1 MSDSDSGSATEQFE
15 RRRAR
20 LTALAF
26 RMLGASGEAED
37 AVQETWLRWHRT
49 DPHDIRNLDGWLTT
63 ALSRICL
70 DVLRTRRTRPEF
82 PLGTVVL
89 ERLPYAPTVGDPEER
104 AVLSADLE
112 RAVLVLLH
120 RLHPAERVAFV
131 LHDMFEVPFYEIAEI
146 LRRSPNAARL
156 LASRARHRVIADS
169 DDLRPDT
176 LREHRIVRA
185 FLAAVRAGDIAAVL
199 ALLSVDVE
207 VSADR
212 FAAPGRAAITV
223 AGAPRVARLA
233 AGFATRAEFAAVVL
247 VDGRV
252 GALVAARGE
261 APAVMAFTVD
271 GERILRIDVLADPE
285 VLAHLP
291 VTIPDFT
298 AW

>member
-1 MSDSDSGSATEQFE
+1 MSDHDTGSPAERFE
-15 RRRAR
+15 RRRGR

-37 AVQETWLRWHRT
+37 AVQETWLRLSRA
-49 DPHDIRNLDGWLTT
+49 DIDGIRNLDGWLTT

-70 DVLRTRRTRPEF
+70 DGLRSRRVTREY
-82 PLGTVVL
+82 PLGTAVP
-89 ERLPYAPTVGDPEER
+89 EGLPYVPAVGGPEDQALLTE
-104 AVLSADLE
+104 DME

-146 LRRSPNAARL
+146 LDRSPNAARL
-156 LASRARHRVIADS
+156 LASKARHRVIGEVDEVG
-169 DDLRPDT
+169 PDT

-185 FLAAVRAGDIAAVL
+185 FLAAVRAGDIGAVL
-199 ALLSVDVE
+199 SVLAPDIT

-212 FAAPGRAAITV
+212 VAAPGRVPVSAQGTRV
-223 AGAPRVARLA
+223 VARLA
-233 AGFATRAEFAAVVL
+233 AGFAARAEFATIVL

-261 APAVMAFTVD
+261 APAVMAFTIE
-271 GERILRIDVLADPE
+271 GERITRIEVIAEPEALARLP
-285 VLAHLP
+285 LA
-291 VTIPDFT
+291 VPDFS
-298 AW
+298 A